1 LLRSE
6 ILWRSFRLS
15 KKKGKVIPLI
25 AFGLIITHFEAT
37 ENYNHKKSDAAV
49 DDEDRRSVNDD
60 VWTVSIITMKI

>member
-1 LLRSE
+1 M
-6 ILWRSFRLS
+6 
-15 KKKGKVIPLI
+15 IPLI